1 MRFAPCSWF
10 RFRVA
15 APLLLL
21 VAAALP
27 LVAQTS
33 GGCPAG
39 RISAVV
45 VINRSVFDP
54 ADPDVN
60 DRLRWAYS
68 LANRFHVATREEVI
82 RREILIQEGD
92 CYRPE
97 LVTDSER
104 VLRAAGLFADVD
116 VAARRQPDG
125 SMRVLVDTRDDWS
138 TRVEAQMGSAGD
150 GWVREFALR
159 DNNAFGWGRDVSAYY
174 RRRWDKSVY
183 GFSYATPQLFDTRW
197 DGSISVAK
205 TTTGFLFSE
214 SFAYP
219 FVGDRGRWAFRQQ
232 AQHFDHFFEFV
243 APSDSG
249 MIGVLLPERRR
260 TFDVGGVY
268 RMGRRR
274 NLTLFGAALAGEW
287 IGYPS
292 GPRLAN
298 REPNSIWADSLLPLP
313 VQLDS
318 ISSLRLMLLAGKR
331 QIRFTPAH
339 GLNTLN
345 GTEDIR
351 LGVEAELGI
360 GRTLP
365 AWSSRPDL
373 AVEVGL
379 FAARELG
386 RGWLGG
392 GRLLLEGKRDLME
405 GARKEWSDVFGQVDG
420 WAYWKPAPEARSTY
434 VVGVSGAGGWN
445 TTVPFQLT
453 LGGNSGLRGYSRYVA
468 PGGQRAVASFEQRT
482 YWGWPLPHLFD
493 LGSALALDVGKSWA
507 GDAPFGVE
515 SPVLA
520 NVAVGLRAALPPG
533 SPNTLRLDLGFP
545 LRGNV
550 SARDLVLTIGIGQW
564 IGSEAVETSPELR
577 RSSRRGIST
586 SLFSYPN

>member
-1 MRFAPCSWF
+1 MPFALYPLLRC
-10 RFRVA
+10 RLTA
-15 APLLLL
+15 LLLL
-21 VAAALP
+21 FFTVIPLAAQNPGA
-27 LVAQTS
+27 
-33 GGCPAG
+33 CPGG
-39 RISAVV
+39 RISSVV
-45 VINRSVFDP
+45 VGNRSVFDLSN
-54 ADPDVN
+54 PDL
-60 DRLRWAYS
+60 DHRLRWAYS
-68 LANRFHVATREEVI
+68 LANRLHVTTREEVI
-82 RREILIQEGD
+82 RREILVQEGD
-92 CYRPE
+92 CYKPE
-97 LVTDSER
+97 LVAESER

-116 VAARRQPDG
+116 VTSRRQPDG
-125 SMRVLVDTRDDWS
+125 SWRVLVDTRDDWS
-138 TRVEAQMGSAGD
+138 TRVEAQMGSAD
-150 GWVREFALR
+150 RGWVREFALR
-159 DNNAFGWGRDVSAYY
+159 DNNALGWGRDVAAYY

-183 GFSYATPQLFDTRW
+183 GFSYTTPQLLETRW
-197 DGSISVAK
+197 DGSFSVAK
-205 TTTGFLFSE
+205 TATGFLFSE
-214 SFAYP
+214 SLAYP
-219 FVGDRGRWAFRQQ
+219 FVGDRGRWALRQQ

-249 MIGVLLPERRR
+249 MIGVLQPERRR
-260 TFDVGGVY
+260 TFDLGGVY
-268 RMGRRR
+268 RMGRSR

-287 IGYPS
+287 IAYPS

-298 REPNSIWADSLLPLP
+298 RDENSVWADSLLPVP
-313 VQLDS
+313 AQLDS
-318 ISSLRLMLLAGKR
+318 ISSLRLMLLAGQR
-331 QIRFTPAH
+331 QIRFRRAH
-339 GLNTLN
+339 ALNTLN
-345 GTEDIR
+345 GTEDMR

-392 GRLLLEGKRDLME
+392 SRLLLEGKRDLTE
-405 GARKEWSDVFGQVDG
+405 GADREWSDVFGQLDG
-420 WAYWKPAPEARSTY
+420 WAYWKPSLDARSTY

-453 LGGNSGLRGYSRYVA
+453 LGGNSGLRGYPRYVA
-468 PGGQRAVASFEQRT
+468 PGGQRAVASLEQRL
-482 YWGWPLPHLFD
+482 YWGWPLPQLFD
-493 LGSALALDVGKSWA
+493 LGSVLALDMGKSWA
-507 GDAPFGVE
+507 GDVPFGVD

-533 SPNTLRLDLGFP
+533 SPNTFRLDVGLP
-545 LRGNV
+545 LRGDV